1 MDPIRLSIESMA
13 SAGGIDAVENAI
25 RMVPGVLSV
34 RADSSGTCVLV
45 EAADSV
51 ASDDLIAA
59 ALKAGYIATL
69 AG

>member
-1 MDPIRLSIESMA
+1 MDPIRLSIEGMA

-25 RMVPGVLSV
+25 RMVPGVVSV

-45 EAADSV
+45 EAAENV
-51 ASDDLIAA
+51 HPDDLIAA
-59 ALKAGYIATL
+59 ALKAGYNATL